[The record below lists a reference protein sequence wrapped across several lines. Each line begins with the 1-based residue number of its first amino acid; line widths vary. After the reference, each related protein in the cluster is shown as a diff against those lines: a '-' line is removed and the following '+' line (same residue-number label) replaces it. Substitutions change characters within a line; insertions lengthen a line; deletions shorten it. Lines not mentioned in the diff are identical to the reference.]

1 MIIRTGFLITAGLVA
16 TLALTACA
24 TDAPQASVEASAPA
38 ATSGEPPKTLVGT
51 WQLVQFQPNDAG
63 AAPVKPDA
71 PDKYELTF
79 LSGGRAAM
87 KVDCNR
93 ATAIWEMTPTDGT
106 HGHLTFG
113 PLAMTR
119 MACLTPGLDTK
130 WELNANSVADY
141 RVDGDTLSLG
151 LEGGKGTYTWSR
163 KPE

>member
-1 MIIRTGFLITAGLVA
+1 MIPSARLPLTAILA
-16 TLALTACA
+16 TVLAVFSLTACA
-24 TDAPQASVEASAPA
+24 GLPGGAPA
-38 ATSGEPPKTLVGT
+38 TSSGEPPKTLVGT
-51 WQLVQFQPNDAG
+51 WQLVRFQPNDAS
-63 AAPVKPDA
+63 APAVKPDA
-71 PDKYELTF
+71 PDRYELTF

-141 RVDGDTLSLG
+141 SVDGDTLSLG
-151 LEGGKGTYTWSR
+151 LEGGRGVYTWTR